1 MPLILIVFVCYAPL
15 HISHFS
21 IIFLMFVMF
30 VISLGIILMFLSRR
44 VPEIILTQ
52 IITVLHPF
60 SRARVPHATQSPHRG
75 RHQLHQCRWRA
86 SRALADTYPKVDG
99 TVEWKLLSFNCPEK
113 TWGQPTDVTLKPSA
127 KHFLLIQVLVVKNQ
141 SFLEQEGI
149 PIKDALIHASRF
161 HAKHVIL
168 DDIWRLFLV
177 LGMSCRWRQEFS
189 QVNDAVG
196 F

>member
-1 MPLILIVFVCYAPL
+1 METPVFQLPWKDLRTAN
-15 HISHFS
+15 
-21 IIFLMFVMF
+21 
-30 VISLGIILMFLSRR
+30 
-44 VPEIILTQ
+44 
-52 IITVLHPF
+52 
-60 SRARVPHATQSPHRG
+60 G
-75 RHQLHQCRWRA
+75 RN
-86 SRALADTYPKVDG
+86 TE
-99 TVEWKLLSFNCPEK
+99 T
-113 TWGQPTDVTLKPSA
+113 SA

-149 PIKDALIHASRF
+149 PIKDTLIHVSKF

-189 QVNDAVG
+189 QVNDVVG